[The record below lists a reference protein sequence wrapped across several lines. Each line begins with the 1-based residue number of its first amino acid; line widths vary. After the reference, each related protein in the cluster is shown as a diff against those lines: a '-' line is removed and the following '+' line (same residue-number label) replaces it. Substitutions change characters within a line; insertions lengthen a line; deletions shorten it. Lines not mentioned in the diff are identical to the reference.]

1 MTARIGILGGTF
13 DPIHYG
19 HLAIAEEARVA
30 LRLDRVL
37 LIPAARQPLKAGV
50 HGAPP
55 PDRLAM
61 ARLACAS
68 NNAFEVLTIEVERP
82 GLSYTATTLES
93 LHAAGLGELHFI
105 LGADALADLPR
116 WRAVEKVIELARIV
130 AVGRPGFAPPLPALE
145 RALPQLGERLTLLE
159 GLKLDISSTELRR
172 RVALGQPIRYLTPD
186 AVVDYIAEHGLY
198 RASMGAAD
206 GTPLHSILPESADNA
221 DKHG

>member
-19 HLAIAEEARVA
+19 HLAIAEDARVA

-50 HGAPP
+50 HGALASQ
-55 PDRLAM
+55 RLAM
-61 ARLACAS
+61 AQLACAS
-68 NNAFEVLTIEVERP
+68 NSAFEVSAVEVERP
-82 GLSYTATTLES
+82 GLSYTATTLEA
-93 LHAAGLGELHFI
+93 LHAAGLGELYFI
-105 LGADALADLPR
+105 LGADALTDLPR
-116 WRAVEKVIELARIV
+116 WRAVEKVIELAHIV

-145 RALPQLGERLTLLE
+145 RALPRLGERLTLLE
-159 GLKLDISSTELRR
+159 GAKLDISSTELRR

-198 RASMGAAD
+198 RASTD
-206 GTPLHSILPESADNA
+206 
-221 DKHG
+221 